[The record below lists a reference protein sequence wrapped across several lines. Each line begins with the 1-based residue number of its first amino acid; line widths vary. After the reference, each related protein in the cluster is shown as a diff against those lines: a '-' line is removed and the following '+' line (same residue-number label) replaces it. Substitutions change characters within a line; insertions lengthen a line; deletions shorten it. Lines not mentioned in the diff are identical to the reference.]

1 MMIALY
7 VLSILAA
14 TLYLMAS
21 FAFFKC
27 RDVFMML
34 QIVTICN
41 FYIIPL
47 ILLAAELE
55 KFSIVSFVKILIV
68 IGLNFIATQLLCHAI
83 GKEALRDKIRPDA
96 DFKK

>member
-1 MMIALY
+1 MTIALY
-7 VLSILAA
+7 ILAILAA

-27 RDVFMML
+27 RDVFMMI

-47 ILLAAELE
+47 ILLIAELE
-55 KFSIVSFVKILIV
+55 KFSVVSFVKILIV

-83 GKEALRDKIRPDA
+83 GKEALNNNIKPDA
-96 DFKK
+96 DFKN